1 MTKQERFWDWIAN
14 RYARSPV
21 KDEAAYQRKLAI
33 TQSHFTPE
41 SDVLE
46 FGAGTGTTAIHHA
59 PKVRHI
65 HAIDIS
71 SKMIE
76 IAEEKTR
83 AAGMENITYEQANM
97 DSMILPDASY
107 DVVLGMSILHLVSDR
122 DDAIS
127 KVHMSLRVGGV
138 VISSTV
144 SMAESFSMFRF
155 VGPIGYRLGLLPLL
169 RIFHKDQ
176 LESSILA
183 AGIVIEESWRQENSP
198 AVFIVARKVA

>member
-83 AAGMENITYEQANM
+83 AAGVENITYEQANM

-127 KVHMSLRVGGV
+127 KVHMTLRVGGV
-138 VISSTV
+138 FISSTV
-144 SMAESFSMFRF
+144 CMAESFSMFRF
-155 VGPIGYRLGLLPLL
+155 IGPIGYRLGLLPLL
-169 RIFHKDQ
+169 RIFNKDQ

-183 AGIVIEESWRQENSP
+183 AGFVIEESWRQENSP

>member
-83 AAGMENITYEQANM
+83 AAGVENITYEQANM

-127 KVHMSLRVGGV
+127 KVHMTLRVGGV
-138 VISSTV
+138 FISSTV
-144 SMAESFSMFRF
+144 C
-155 VGPIGYRLGLLPLL
+155 
-169 RIFHKDQ
+169 
-176 LESSILA
+176 
-183 AGIVIEESWRQENSP
+183 
-198 AVFIVARKVA
+198 